1 MTYVRSTH
9 FHSHCSCRSLALLT
23 SSSPTSRARVNAR
36 AQHSRPLEFARAPA
50 GRAQDGPT
58 RGPPQAPATVQ
69 SGERDLP
76 TLPDTLSRCL
86 TVTRTTRHGLSA
98 TLPTDWQYSPPA
110 ASAEL
115 YARCRRLLAFMR
127 ESWMATMLLLLLLPL
142 IWP

>member
-1 MTYVRSTH
+1 M
-9 FHSHCSCRSLALLT
+9 
-23 SSSPTSRARVNAR
+23 PN
-36 AQHSRPLEFARAPA
+36 
-50 GRAQDGPT
+50 GPT

-115 YARCRRLLAFMR
+115 YALCRRLLAVMR
-127 ESWMATMLLLLLLPL
+127 ESWMATMLLLLLLLL
-142 IWP
+142 IWS